1 MLSLILHRAPTQG
14 FYRVDL
20 TNNLFGEY
28 SVAREWGRQG
38 RSLGLR
44 IRLYGNLREAA
55 QAADHWRRGAQ
66 RRGYSLTEEY
76 VAGPRPS

>member
-20 TNNLFGEY
+20 TGNLFGEY

-38 RSLGLR
+38 RPLGLR
-44 IRLYGNLREAA
+44 VALFGNLREAA
-55 QAADHWRRGAQ
+55 QAADHWQRGAR
-66 RRGYSLTEEY
+66 RRGYRAQEDTC
-76 VAGPRPS
+76 GH